1 MFYSVMGLT
10 ATLET
15 EKSSIFAT
23 PFFPEQLTF
32 LDVIAIASF
41 VLAIISIILSIY
53 ISHVSNATQ
62 DKLMDDVASRAIE
75 RYNTRQETPNTKPQQ
90 KRKPLSSDAKRNA
103 KKILQHIFK
112 ESKKNS
118 YNEPWV
124 LGAYFPNKL
133 NGIFSSDETILL
145 MHEWRKKGYIKWS
158 NGLSISTKVFI
169 LKEGKILEDINSR

>member
-41 VLAIISIILSIY
+41 ILAIVSIILSIY

-62 DKLMDDVASRAIE
+62 EKLMDDVASRAIE
-75 RYNTRQETPNTKPQQ
+75 RYNTQQEAPTSKPQQ
-90 KRKPLSSDAKRNA
+90 NRKQLSSEAKRNA
-103 KKILQHIFK
+103 KRILQHIFK
-112 ESKKNS
+112 DAQKNS
-118 YNEPWV
+118 YEKPWV

-133 NGIFSSDETILL
+133 NRIFSSDETISL
-145 MHEWRKKGYIKWS
+145 MHEWKKKGYIKWS

-169 LKEGKILEDINSR
+169 LEEGKIFEDIDSR